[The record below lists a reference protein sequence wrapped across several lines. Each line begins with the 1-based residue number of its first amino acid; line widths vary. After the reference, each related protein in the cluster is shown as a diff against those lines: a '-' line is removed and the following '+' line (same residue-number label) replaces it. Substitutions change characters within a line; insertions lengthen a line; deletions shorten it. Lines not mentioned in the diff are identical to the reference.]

1 MSDVMTITLGHRGY
15 PQSIKYSDIEEW
27 EITDKFIVLTRKTGM
42 VEMFNIMHVI
52 SITTHLSEPT

>member
-1 MSDVMTITLGHRGY
+1 MSDVMTITFCNRGY
-15 PQSIKYSDIEEW
+15 LESFQYSDIEEW